1 MPVLPGDALVK
12 EIRRIRPDMPVIL
25 ITGAS
30 ERMDKK
36 RAERLG
42 INALLFKPMISNE
55 MAMAIRKVLDGECLW
70 PIS

>member
-12 EIRRIRPDMPVIL
+12 EIRRIRPDLPVIL

-36 RAERLG
+36 RAEKMG
-42 INALLFKPMISNE
+42 INALLYKPMVIHD
-55 MAMAIRKVLDGECLW
+55 MAMAIRRVLDGECLW
-70 PIS
+70 PTF